1 MFCPFLCDR
10 DEQLVRDM
18 ARENHG
24 FFLYGLGH
32 YAFFGEHEPARTNIW
47 DNYKNQP
54 AKVKIDD
61 PLAAASPTQTCLG
74 TPAQIPEALNSF
86 PESPPAPAFFP
97 SPTCKI

>member
-10 DEQLVRDM
+10 DEQLVRDV

-54 AKVKIDD
+54 VKEEADD
-61 PLAAASPTQTCLG
+61 PLAAGSQAPTCLG
-74 TPAQIPEALNSF
+74 APQRISGARRSLWAAAAGQALD
-86 PESPPAPAFFP
+86 PCR
-97 SPTCKI
+97 T